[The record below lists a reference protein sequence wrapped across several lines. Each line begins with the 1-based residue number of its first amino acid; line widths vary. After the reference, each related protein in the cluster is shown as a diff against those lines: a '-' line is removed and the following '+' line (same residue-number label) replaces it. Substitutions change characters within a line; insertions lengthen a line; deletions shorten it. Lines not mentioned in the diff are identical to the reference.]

1 MTWINRSGAA
11 LSIAYKCKISAILRT
26 HKKITFPYIGPLYL
40 KNIRQV
46 EKQCH
51 AVRQRYMT
59 VYRAGNNIITS
70 MVCNFAG
77 SQTVREIT

>member
-11 LSIAYKCKISAILRT
+11 LPAAYKCKISAILLT
-26 HKKITFPYIGPLYL
+26 CKMITFPYIASFCL
-40 KNIRQV
+40 KNMWHI

-51 AVRQRYMT
+51 AACHCNMSVDH
-59 VYRAGNNIITS
+59 AGNNIITS